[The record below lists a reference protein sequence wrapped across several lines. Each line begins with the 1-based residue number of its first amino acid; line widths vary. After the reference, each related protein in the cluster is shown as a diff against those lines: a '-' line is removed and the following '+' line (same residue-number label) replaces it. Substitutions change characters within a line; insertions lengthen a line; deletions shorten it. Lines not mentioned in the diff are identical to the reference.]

1 MPSLPISLEEAAFLV
16 IQLVRGIAKY
26 ESIVESNGELV
37 QARSYTRKLWNFALL
52 IMCLGLCE
60 WLLCGRRVGIVSVCP
75 RMSLKIGI
83 LPWYHHQVYMH
94 C

>member
-1 MPSLPISLEEAAFLV
+1 MCLHSPFFLEEATFLV

-52 IMCLGLCE
+52 PGVI
-60 WLLCGRRVGIVSVCP
+60 
-75 RMSLKIGI
+75 
-83 LPWYHHQVYMH
+83 
-94 C
+94 